1 MTVPRYWAMAVLT
14 LLIAVGSSGYIHAQ
28 RELPDEVKVDA
39 SFADVPI
46 DSALI
51 LLSSLSGVNISY
63 NSAIIPKDERRTYE
77 VKRLE
82 LGNILDDVLHDTGL
96 IYKIVANQLVI
107 IKDPKLEVKPVY
119 TVNGWVSHEE
129 SEERIP
135 FANVF
140 TQDRLVSTQTNEFG
154 FFSIS
159 LRQGVNI
166 LNFTSFP
173 NDKRVTIDIQSD
185 TTLNILLPPDNE
197 LQEIF
202 VTDVIPNKSKQ
213 AEQFDEVPLEMLGSL
228 SALAGEPDVLRLV
241 QARAGVN
248 TAADGLGGIS
258 VRGGNVDQNLVLM
271 DGVPVYNTG
280 HALGLFSIFNSGAI
294 KDVKVIKSGFPAR
307 YGGRVSSVIDV
318 TLKEGNKQ
326 ELSGEVNANPL
337 LVSGV
342 LEGPISKGNSSFIV
356 SGRRTIVDPW
366 LRPLSRFS
374 FELDEQVGFVDY
386 RFFDLNAKLNFYIG
400 DKDELYVSGYTGG
413 DRYENEVEGTVT
425 DQVDNETTAEL
436 DVIGWNWGNDIL
448 SARWTHHFN
457 RKLVSYFNVGLS
469 NYEFESFNF
478 DRIILEPETELEQI
492 AYSSTF
498 YQSDI
503 NDVIIN
509 GNIDYFASSKYFF
522 KAGFNVTAHSLT
534 PGSSFSST
542 RDNLLDEDNR
552 LSIDTARELNESE
565 EITGLENRLYVE
577 NEFTFD
583 KLIINAGLHYSFIT
597 TDDNSYHSLQPRF
610 AAKFLTGEHSQLKF
624 SYSSL
629 DQFLHLL
636 SSSGF
641 GLPNDI
647 WIPSTDIIAPQRS
660 NELSISYA
668 REFPQFGSLTISGY
682 NRNMTNIRTL
692 IEGGFLAIDLSNDWE
707 QELPVGRQDAYGIEI
722 ELEKR
727 VGRLRGFTSYTLS
740 KATNTFGEPGQTIN
754 EGEPFAA
761 RLDRRHSF
769 KINGIYQI
777 NQNLEFSASWQ
788 YSSGLP
794 FTSPIE
800 LSRVE
805 FNDMVSFVPLF
816 SDINNVDLPDLHRL
830 DFAFN
835 LYNEYSWGRQKLS
848 LGAYNAYNRNNPFF
862 IDVSRNPVT
871 NAFEP
876 EGVSIVPIFPF
887 VSLSLSF

>member
-1 MTVPRYWAMAVLT
+1 MTVPRYWAIAVLT
-14 LLIAVGSSGYIHAQ
+14 LLIVLGSSGYIDAQ
-28 RELPDEVKVDA
+28 RELPDEVRVDA
-39 SFADVPI
+39 SFVDVPI
-46 DSALI
+46 DSALL

-63 NSAIIPKDERRTYE
+63 NSAIIPTDERRSYE

-107 IKDPKLEVKPVY
+107 IKDPKLEVKPFY
-119 TVNGWVSHEE
+119 TVNGWVSREE

-140 TQDRLVSTQTNEFG
+140 THDRFVSTQTNEFG
-154 FFSIS
+154 YFSIS

-173 NDKRVTIDIQSD
+173 NDKIISIDIRSD

-202 VTDVIPNKSKQ
+202 VTDFIPNKSKQ

-258 VRGGNVDQNLVLM
+258 VRGGNADQNLVLM

-400 DKDELYVSGYTGG
+400 DKDELYISGYTGG
-413 DRYENEVEGTVT
+413 DRFDNEVEGTVT
-425 DQVDNETTAEL
+425 DEVDNVTTTEL

-457 RKLVSYFNVGLS
+457 RKLVSYFNVGIS

-478 DRIILEPETELEQI
+478 DRIILEPQTELEQI

-509 GNIDYFASSKYFF
+509 GNIDYFASSKYFL
-522 KAGFNVTAHSLT
+522 KAGFNITAHSLT
-534 PGSSFSST
+534 PGSTFSST
-542 RDNLLDEDNR
+542 RDNLLDDDNR
-552 LSIDTARELNESE
+552 LSIETARELNESE

-577 NEFTFD
+577 NELTFD

-597 TDDNSYHSLQPRF
+597 TDDNSYHSLQPRL

-660 NELSISYA
+660 NELSISYL
-668 REFPQFGSLTISGY
+668 RELPQFGSLTISGY

-692 IEGGFLAIDLSNDWE
+692 IDGGFLAIDLSNNWE
-707 QELPVGRQDAYGIEI
+707 QQVPVGRQDAYGIEL

-727 VGRLRGFTSYTLS
+727 VGRLRGFMSYTLS
-740 KATNTFGEPGQTIN
+740 KATNTFQTIN

-794 FTSPIE
+794 FTAPEE
-800 LSRVE
+800 LVPVE
-805 FNDMVSFVPLF
+805 IDDTVTFVPLF

-848 LGAYNAYNRNNPFF
+848 IGAYNAYSRNNPFF
-862 IDVSRNPVT
+862 IDVARNPVT
-871 NAFEP
+871 NTFEA
-876 EGVSIVPIFPF
+876 ETVSIVPIFPF